1 MLSKTELTK
10 LQQKL
15 TEYDRTRERLLELT
29 RKTTRLAGWAIIQT
43 HRGQTSKA
51 KATLRDA
58 EENIAQMRDLLDQ
71 NSEFKQVGY
80 VIVAFQ
86 EFAEAKLLY
95 NFVNRRKLLSQ
106 REVGVGWMPYLL
118 GLLDFVGE
126 LRRMTMDQL
135 KAGKLKDAQG
145 TFESMEA
152 IFEDLLMLDRTSIV
166 PTFRRKMDV
175 AKKLI
180 EATRTDVIAD
190 IRKVSLEKAIR
201 NLEKRMR

>member
-1 MLSKTELTK
+1 MLSKAELTK

>member
-1 MLSKTELTK
+1 LLPKTELTK

>member
-1 MLSKTELTK
+1 LLPKTELTK

-95 NFVNRRKLLSQ
+95 NFMNRRKLLSQ

>member
-1 MLSKTELTK
+1 MLPKTELTK

-135 KAGKLKDAQG
+135 KADKLKDAQG

>member
-1 MLSKTELTK
+1 LLPKTELTK

-95 NFVNRRKLLSQ
+95 NFVNRRKLLSR

>member
-1 MLSKTELTK
+1 MLPKTELTK

-95 NFVNRRKLLSQ
+95 NFMNRRKLLSQ

>member
-1 MLSKTELTK
+1 MLSKTELTI

-95 NFVNRRKLLSQ
+95 NFVNRGKLLSQ

>member
-1 MLSKTELTK
+1 MLPKTELTK

-15 TEYDRTRERLLELT
+15 TEDDRTRERLLELT

>member
-1 MLSKTELTK
+1 MLPKTELTK

-95 NFVNRRKLLSQ
+95 NFVNRQKLLSQ

>member
-1 MLSKTELTK
+1 MLPKTELTK

-135 KAGKLKDAQG
+135 KTGKLKDAQG

>member
-1 MLSKTELTK
+1 MLPKTELTK

-95 NFVNRRKLLSQ
+95 NFVNRRKLLSR

>member
-1 MLSKTELTK
+1 MLPKTELTK

>member
-1 MLSKTELTK
+1 LLSKTELAK

-43 HRGQTSKA
+43 HREQTSKA

-58 EENIAQMRDLLDQ
+58 EGNIAQMRDLLDQ
-71 NSEFKQVGY
+71 NSEFKQAGY

>member
-1 MLSKTELTK
+1 LLSKTELAK

-95 NFVNRRKLLSQ
+95 NFMNRRKLLSQ

-135 KAGKLKDAQG
+135 KADKLKDAQG

>member
-1 MLSKTELTK
+1 LLSKTELTK

>member
-1 MLSKTELTK
+1 MLPKTELVK

-95 NFVNRRKLLSQ
+95 NFMNRRKLLSQ

>member
-1 MLSKTELTK
+1 MLPKTELTK

-166 PTFRRKMDV
+166 PTFRRKMDI